1 VSQPTL
7 QESARF
13 GPFRLNTSTGELWK
27 DDRKIP
33 LQCQPC
39 EILILLL
46 KRSGEVVTPEEIRR
60 RLWDEETTVVFEQS
74 LATALKK
81 LRRSLGDSASQPR
94 YIETL
99 ARRGYRWIASVAWDP
114 GSPPPLAEVVEP
126 DQPALVGRAAPLAT
140 LRDSLRRASARER
153 QILFITG
160 EPGIGKTALITA
172 FEREAARSVRYAR
185 GQCVEEYGRT
195 EDYYPVL
202 DAIGELCRGQ
212 DGASAIATL
221 ATQAPTWLVQFP
233 ALVGPQQRE
242 ALQREILGAT
252 RERMLREICD
262 ALDTIAR
269 DQPLLLVLED
279 VHWADPSTIGVLSA
293 IARRRTPAKLMVVA
307 TCRPVAPAAPLDI
320 VTNDLVLHGLAREI
334 ALSPLSES
342 DVADYLSA
350 GDPNAPP
357 SPELARLVHERSD
370 GNPLF
375 VVAALAHLEH
385 LGVIARESGT
395 FQIRTSLEHVDIGV
409 PENLRRMIE
418 VHIAQLGE
426 AEQAALE
433 IASVVGTSF
442 AVSLC
447 AAVGHDDADK
457 VEVTYEA
464 LSRHSHIVQRDEG
477 HRADHSPE
485 SRYAFVHDLY
495 REVLYQRL
503 AVGRRVRLHRDI
515 GLELER
521 LCSPDPP
528 RVPNL
533 APELAHHFEAAGDW
547 RRAAT
552 YLGIM
557 ADIAERRFVPRD
569 VTALRRRALDL
580 VARVPEL
587 ERAQLEIELLNKLAA
602 AYVVSFDPRAVETYE
617 TLIARAARHGSV
629 MAEVE
634 GLIGLAYP
642 VSWVSATRSLHALQ
656 RALDLG
662 EQVADPVTRARLR
675 ASCFVRRIW
684 SGGWSDED
692 AAQCWAALDVIR
704 GAGDARM
711 LAKHLVDCNF
721 VHWVSSHYRT
731 ARQEAIE
738 SLALLQE
745 TPEDNPYFS
754 YAHWLSQFIQPWSLL
769 FLGEWGAMLQ
779 ELDAEV
785 AIAVNN
791 GDDYRMQT
799 LRLYQAWLHLH
810 AMDFAEV
817 VSICAS
823 LLPVLEGPERTP
835 WRRFGFVLAGTAEAA
850 LGHEEP
856 ALEHLLRVRGDMA
869 REPVI
874 HDWYTR
880 MMLESALTDLWL
892 RKGNRLAARY
902 HARCFLEAAQAT
914 AERTWQA
921 LAWEAN
927 ARLAEA
933 DRDLP
938 RAQECVAQAL
948 AAMEGFDTPLA
959 AWRVHATAAAV
970 QQRAGNLADSTHHRD
985 RSQTV
990 VLRLAGS
997 LPREHPLR
1005 ATFLASPAI
1014 GRILPPTL
1022 VPSSVAATTNE

>member
-1 VSQPTL
+1 MSHFAQ
-7 QESARF
+7 F
-13 GPFRLNTSTGELWK
+13 GPFRLNAATGELWK

-33 LQCQPC
+33 LQRQPG
-39 EILILLL
+39 EILTLLL
-46 KRSGEVVTPEEIRR
+46 ERPGEVVTPEDIRR

-81 LRRSLGDSASQPR
+81 LRRSLEDSASRPR

-99 ARRGYRWIASVAWDP
+99 ARRGYRWIAPVTWEQ
-114 GSPPPLAEVVEP
+114 GSPLAPAEPVELNQPL
-126 DQPALVGRAAPLAT
+126 LVGRAAPLAT
-140 LRDSLRRASARER
+140 LRDSLRRASTGER
-153 QILFITG
+153 QVLFITG
-160 EPGIGKTALITA
+160 EPGIGKTALITT
-172 FEREAARSVRYAR
+172 FMREAVRTARSAC

-202 DAIGELCRGQ
+202 EAIGELCRRQ
-212 DGASAIATL
+212 DGASVIATL
-221 ATQAPTWLVQFP
+221 ATEAPTWLVQFP
-233 ALVGPQQRE
+233 ALVGAQQRE

-293 IARRRTPAKLMVVA
+293 IARRRRLAKLMIVA

-334 ALSPLSES
+334 AVAPLSVS
-342 DVADYLSA
+342 DVANYLSA
-350 GDPNAPP
+350 DDAKGPP
-357 SPELARLVHERSD
+357 PTVLARLVHERSD

-375 VVAALAHLEH
+375 VVTALAHLEH

-395 FQIRTSLEHVDIGV
+395 YQIRTSLEHVDIGV
-409 PENLRRMIE
+409 PESLRRMIE
-418 VHIAQLGE
+418 VQLARLGA
-426 AEQAALE
+426 AEQTALE
-433 IASVVGTSF
+433 IASVVGTAF

-447 AAVGHDDADK
+447 AAVGHGDADTF
-457 VEVTYEA
+457 EATYET
-464 LSRHSHIVQRDEG
+464 LSRHSQIIRRDEG
-477 HRADHSPE
+477 HRGEHAPE

-495 REVLYQRL
+495 RDVLYQRQP
-503 AVGRRVRLHRDI
+503 VGRRARLHRDI

-521 LCSPDPP
+521 LSALDPA
-528 RVPNL
+528 RVPDL
-533 APELAHHFEAAGDW
+533 APELAHHFEAAGEW

-580 VARVPEL
+580 VARVPEVD
-587 ERAQLEIELLNKLAA
+587 RAQLELELLNKLAA
-602 AYVVSFDPRAVETYE
+602 AYVVSFDTRAVETYE

-629 MAEVE
+629 IAEVE

-642 VSWVSATRSLHALQ
+642 VSWVSATRSLDALQ

-662 EQVADPVTRARLR
+662 ERVTDPLTRARLR

-721 VHWVSSHYRT
+721 IQWVSSHYRT

-810 AMDFAEV
+810 AMDFSEV

-835 WRRFGFVLAGTAEAA
+835 WRRFARVLAGTAELA
-850 LGHEEP
+850 LGEEER
-856 ALEHLLRVRGDMA
+856 ALDHLLRVRADMA
-869 REPVI
+869 RQPVI

-880 MMLESALTDLWL
+880 MMLESALTDVWL
-892 RKGNRLAARY
+892 RKGNRVAARY
-902 HARCFLEAAQAT
+902 HARCFLEAAEAT

-921 LAWEAN
+921 LAWEIN
-927 ARLAEA
+927 ARLAEVDGDMA
-933 DRDLP
+933 
-938 RAQECVAQAL
+938 RAEQCVTQAL

-970 QQRAGNLADSTHHRD
+970 EQRAGRLAESARHRD
-985 RSQTV
+985 RSQTAA
-990 VLRLAGS
+990 LRLADS
-997 LPREHPLR
+997 LPREHRLR
-1005 ATFLASPAI
+1005 ARFLASPAI
-1014 GRILPPTL
+1014 AHILSN
-1022 VPSSVAATTNE
+1022 SSSRVLSGIGSASIE